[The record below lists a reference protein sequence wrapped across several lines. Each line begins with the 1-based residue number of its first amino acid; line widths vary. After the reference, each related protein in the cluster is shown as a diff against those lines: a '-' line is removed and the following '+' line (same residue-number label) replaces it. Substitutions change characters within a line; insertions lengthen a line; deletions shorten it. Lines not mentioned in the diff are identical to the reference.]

1 MMGIER
7 TFNKSVYFTTEEEYE
22 LEVTL
27 PESSEE
33 VSNLVAQVSEA
44 LNAEDSC
51 LALSIS
57 EQGWATIAEVI
68 ASSLDVQLISP

>member
-1 MMGIER
+1 MGIER

-22 LEVTL
+22 LEVTI

-33 VSNLVAQVSEA
+33 VSNLVVQVSEA
-44 LNAEDSC
+44 LNAEDSR

-57 EQGWATIAEVI
+57 EQGWATIAGVI